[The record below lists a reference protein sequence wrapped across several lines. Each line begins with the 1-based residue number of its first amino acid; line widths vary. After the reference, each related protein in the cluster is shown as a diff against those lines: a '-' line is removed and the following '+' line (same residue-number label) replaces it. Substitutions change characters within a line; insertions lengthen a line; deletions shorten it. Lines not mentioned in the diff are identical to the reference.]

1 LRREREKE
9 RGARGFTVKRVGA
22 PPLSPVWCARQH
34 TIPRGGEP
42 LLYWPTEPGYST
54 HGRSGA
60 RARARAAM
68 ATEKKCA
75 PSSIVRPN
83 TSPPVSPVA
92 RHADGKGDESA
103 EKFTT
108 SVQRADACAAAALA
122 PAPTPASVVWLRQH
136 FSKQRLAHERTTRVE
151 ADATRL
157 DPLEFT
163 KLPVGAWR
171 SVPRPPP
178 LSPLGCLAAMRGRA
192 LHFVVRVDESLQAAQ
207 RRLALAMLVQPHLGK
222 SGRNLLSLDE
232 DCLGLVAAAIS
243 APRRPDAHA
252 DTTQNHRDAGAVR
265 GRPADDLAHAD
276 ALPPGGFRRAGAI
289 PPLP

>member
-1 LRREREKE
+1 
-9 RGARGFTVKRVGA
+9 
-22 PPLSPVWCARQH
+22 
-34 TIPRGGEP
+34 
-42 LLYWPTEPGYST
+42 
-54 HGRSGA
+54 
-60 RARARAAM
+60 M

-171 SVPRPPP
+171 SVPRAPP